1 MFESL
6 GYGAAFMFGL
16 LGSSHCLG
24 MCGGIMGALGMFS
37 SSSVRPIER
46 MLLILG
52 YNLGRI
58 FSYAVAG
65 LLVGLLSSWLQA
77 RFFLFATLVQVMA
90 ALLLIAMGGY
100 LAGFQRLLLPIE
112 RIGQQLWRRVAPVA
126 NQMLPVRRFRTALLA
141 GLIWGWL
148 PCGLVYAT
156 LGWAAT
162 AESAWQSALTMLAF
176 GLGTLPLMFV
186 SGLAFSRFRLL
197 LAHPYLRSLNG
208 LLVALFGLWNLSRLL
223 AG

>member
-100 LAGFQRLLLPIE
+100 LAGL
-112 RIGQQLWRRVAPVA
+112 QLWRRVAPVA